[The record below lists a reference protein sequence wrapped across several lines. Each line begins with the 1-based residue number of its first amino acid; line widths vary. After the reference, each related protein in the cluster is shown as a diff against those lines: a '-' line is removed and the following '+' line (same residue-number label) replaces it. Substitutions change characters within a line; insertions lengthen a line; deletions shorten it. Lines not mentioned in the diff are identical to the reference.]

1 MASFARELEFPVGIA
16 VPLCSND
23 FDIDRVQNVGA
34 LHPTAKQLPG
44 RTLLE
49 IAAFPHAAPNDLAL
63 MPQAFSGVNEPSGQ
77 VLEVRTTDIAQFDAL
92 EVIPNAL
99 IRVQVWGIAR
109 QLFQMQALSGSSLEK
124 VLDCLSQD
132 ESANHPR

>member
-1 MASFARELEFPVGIA
+1 MGTG

-23 FDIDRVQNVGA
+23 FDIDRVQNFGA
-34 LHPTAKQLPG
+34 LHSTAKQPPG
-44 RTLLE
+44 RILLE
-49 IAAFPHAAPNDLAL
+49 IAAFAHAAPNDLAL
-63 MPQAFSGVNEPSGQ
+63 MPQAFSGANERSGQ

-109 QLFQMQALSGSSLEK
+109 QLFQVQALSGSSL
-124 VLDCLSQD
+124 QTR
-132 ESANHPR
+132 P